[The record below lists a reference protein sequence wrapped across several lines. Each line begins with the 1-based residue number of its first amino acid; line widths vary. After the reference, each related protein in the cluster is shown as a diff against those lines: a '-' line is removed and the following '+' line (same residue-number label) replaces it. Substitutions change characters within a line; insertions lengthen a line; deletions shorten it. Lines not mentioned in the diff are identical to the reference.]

1 MLFKNVSA
9 GYYRWFHCNSKHFI
23 KIVDTLSM
31 FSEIESSM
39 KKYLISLCCL
49 LPLAVSANIREYN
62 ASVENSEWTLGE
74 QTRLI
79 CELKHPIPG
88 YGIASFATQASKQL
102 NLEFVLDML
111 RLPNRYDTATVYSV
125 PPKWMPGIAQKM
137 IGKMNLRKQYDGDLP
152 SESAWE
158 MLTELEKG
166 FWPTIY
172 YQDWNNRYDSVAVAL
187 NSSNF
192 EPSYL
197 AFSHCVTNLLS
208 YSFEDIAYTILS
220 YKKSSVDLTSYS
232 KRRLD
237 MIGDYLKEDTALEL
251 VLLDGYS
258 DSYGGSWSNQQL
270 SIRRANEIRDYFAA
284 QGVNSARIEVTGH
297 GEKRHVSPNDNEVSR
312 AKNRRVIIQ
321 LAKL

>member
-1 MLFKNVSA
+1 MV
-9 GYYRWFHCNSKHFI
+9 
-23 KIVDTLSM
+23 
-31 FSEIESSM
+31 
-39 KKYLISLCCL
+39 
-49 LPLAVSANIREYN
+49 VSANLREYN
-62 ASVENSEWTLGE
+62 ASVENSEWSLGE

-88 YGIASFATQASKQL
+88 YGMASFVTEASKQL
-102 NLEFVLDML
+102 NLEFMLDML
-111 RLPNRYDTATVYSV
+111 RLPNRYDTATIYSV
-125 PPKWMPGIAQKM
+125 PPKWMPGVVQKT
-137 IGKMNLRKQYDGDLP
+137 IGTMNLRKQYDSDMP

-166 FWPTIY
+166 FWPTIH

-192 EPSYL
+192 DPSYI
-197 AFSHCVTNLLS
+197 AFSQCVTNLLPF
-208 YSFEDIAYTILS
+208 SFEDIAYTVLS
-220 YKKSSVDLTSYS
+220 YKKSSVELTNYS

-237 MIGDYLKEDTALEL
+237 MIGDYLKEDVALEL

-258 DSYGGSWSNQQL
+258 DSYGGAWNNEQL

-284 QGVNSARIEVTGH
+284 QGVDTARIEVTGH
-297 GEKRHVSPNDNEVSR
+297 GEKRHVSPNDNEFSR
-312 AKNRRVIIQ
+312 AQNRRVVIQ

>member
-1 MLFKNVSA
+1 
-9 GYYRWFHCNSKHFI
+9 
-23 KIVDTLSM
+23 
-31 FSEIESSM
+31 M
-39 KKYLISLCCL
+39 KKYLIGLFCL
-49 LPLAVSANIREYN
+49 LPMAVSANLREYN
-62 ASVENSEWTLGE
+62 ASVENSEWSLGE
-74 QTRLI
+74 QTRLV

-88 YGIASFATQASKQL
+88 YGMASFVTEASKQL
-102 NLEFVLDML
+102 NLEFMLDML
-111 RLPNRYDTATVYSV
+111 RLPSRYDTATVYSV
-125 PPKWMPGIAQKM
+125 PPKWMPGVVQKT
-137 IGKMNLRKQYDGDLP
+137 IGTMNLRKQYDSDLP

-166 FWPTIY
+166 FWPTIH

-192 EPSYL
+192 DPSYI
-197 AFSHCVTNLLS
+197 AFSQCVTNLLPFG
-208 YSFEDIAYTILS
+208 FEDIAYTVLS
-220 YKKSSVDLTSYS
+220 YKKSSVELTNYS

-237 MIGDYLKEDTALEL
+237 MIGDYLKEDVALEL

-258 DSYGGSWSNQQL
+258 DSYGGAWNNEQL

-284 QGVNSARIEVTGH
+284 QGVDIARIEVTGH
-297 GEKRHVSPNDNEVSR
+297 GEKRHVSPNDSEFSR

>member
-1 MLFKNVSA
+1 
-9 GYYRWFHCNSKHFI
+9 
-23 KIVDTLSM
+23 
-31 FSEIESSM
+31 M
-39 KKYLISLCCL
+39 KKYLIGLLCV
-49 LPLAVSANIREYN
+49 LPIAVSANLREYS
-62 ASVENSEWTLGE
+62 ASIENSEWSLGE

-88 YGIASFATQASKQL
+88 YGTASFVTEASKQL

-111 RLPNRYDTATVYSV
+111 HLPNRYDTATVYSV
-125 PPKWMPGIAQKM
+125 PPNWMPGALQKT
-137 IGKMNLRKQYDGDLP
+137 IGTMSLRKQYDGDLP
-152 SESAWE
+152 SDSAWE

-166 FWPTIY
+166 YWPTIY

-192 EPSYL
+192 EQSY
-197 AFSHCVTNLLS
+197 FSFSQCVANLLP
-208 YSFEDIAYTILS
+208 YNFEDIAYTVLS
-220 YKKSSVDLTSYS
+220 YKKNSVKLTNYS

-237 MIGDYLKEDTALEL
+237 MIGDYLKEDIALEL
-251 VLLDGYS
+251 VLLDGYT
-258 DSYGGSWSNQQL
+258 DSYGGSWNNEQL

-284 QGVNSARIEVTGH
+284 QGVDATRIEVTGH
-297 GEKRHVSPNDNEVSR
+297 GEKRHVAANDNELSR

>member
-1 MLFKNVSA
+1 
-9 GYYRWFHCNSKHFI
+9 
-23 KIVDTLSM
+23 M
-31 FSEIESSM
+31 FPKIESSM

-49 LPLAVSANIREYN
+49 LPIAVSANLREYN
-62 ASVENSEWTLGE
+62 ASVENSEWTLGQ

-79 CELKHPIPG
+79 CELKHPIPS
-88 YGIASFATQASKQL
+88 YGIASFVTQASKQL

-111 RLPNRYDTATVYSV
+111 RLPNRYDIATVYSV

-166 FWPTIY
+166 FWPTIH
-172 YQDWNNRYDSVAVAL
+172 YQDWNNRHDSVAVAL

-192 EPSYL
+192 KPSYL
-197 AFSHCVTNLLS
+197 TFSHCVTNLLP

-220 YKKSSVDLTSYS
+220 YKKSSVDLTNYS

-258 DSYGGSWSNQQL
+258 DSYGGSYSNQQL
-270 SIRRANEIRDYFAA
+270 SIRRANDIRDYFAA
-284 QGVNSARIEVTGH
+284 QGVDSARIEVTGH
-297 GEKRHVSPNDNEVSR
+297 GEKRHVSPNDDEVSR